1 MSDDAYH
8 ADAGS
13 EPPSLNS
20 GIAKIL
26 LEQSPMHAWMAHPRL
41 NPNYRAEEDS
51 RFDLGS
57 AAHALLLEGAQA
69 KIAVIEAD
77 DWRKK
82 ETKAQR
88 DEARKSGLFPILAKH
103 NKALVQMVD
112 VAREYVAK
120 SELAG
125 IFEQGKP
132 EVKIRWQE
140 GETHCRGMLDWLT
153 DDNAIILDYKT
164 CANAQPEAFARQIA
178 SMSYDVQAAFY
189 VRGVDTLASQPHQ
202 GARFVF
208 LAQEIEPP
216 YACSLVGM
224 SEAFIEIANA
234 KVTRAIELWRDC
246 LSRNYWPAY
255 GGRIAYAEPPM
266 WAIKE
271 HEERMVNS

>member
-1 MSDDAYH
+1 MTADAYH

-13 EPPSLNS
+13 NPPSLNS

-26 LEQSPMHAWMAHPRL
+26 LEQSPMHAWLAHPRL

-82 ETKAQR
+82 ETKEKR
-88 DEARKSGLFPILAKH
+88 DEARKNGLFPILAKH
-103 NKALVQMVD
+103 NRALVEMVD
-112 VAREYVAK
+112 VARKYVAA

-125 IFEQGKP
+125 IFEAGKP
-132 EVKIRWQE
+132 EVAIRWQE
-140 GETHCRGMLDWLT
+140 GDTHLRGKLDWLT
-153 DDNAIILDYKT
+153 DDASIILDYKT
-164 CANAQPEAFARQIA
+164 CANAHPEAFARQIA

-189 VRGVDTLASQPHQ
+189 TRGIDATRQKRPV
-202 GARFVF
+202 FVF

-246 LSRNYWPAY
+246 LSRNHWPAY

-271 HEERMVNS
+271 HEERMVNA